1 MNGRRPSDQHEP
13 VLRSAAREG
22 GRAGL
27 ILLAVILSA
36 GFVAR
41 VWLAWVDDG
50 IYWPDEIYQSLE
62 PAHRLVFGPGLI
74 SWEYGLG
81 ARTWAL
87 PGLVAAIFWMCQAVG
102 LDDPRQYLLAV
113 RFMMCAIA
121 VATAWA
127 SWLLARRLGAESR
140 LAACGAAVFALAGPA
155 VYFGPKA
162 LSETISALPI
172 VLGLA
177 FALPAQATR
186 RDRIV
191 GAALLCLA
199 TILRLHNAIFC
210 LALLLAWAGERR
222 WRALADGAVTIA
234 AGALALGAL
243 DWLTWGEWFQS
254 AILYLRFTFQM
265 AGGPVTGDSP
275 ATYYLEMFARS
286 MPLVAAVAFVLAL
299 TGAVRARTLAFI
311 IAVFL
316 LAHVLTPNKA
326 FRYVLVAI
334 PLTGALAAIGMQVI
348 HDRRPGRGVSGAI
361 LLACCAWSLVT
372 MRTLTFGDIGPY
384 EKTRASE
391 SAFDDVGPVNRLLT
405 IASRQADLCGLRV
418 ETHHL
423 TWTGGYSFFHRD
435 VPLYSMA
442 GPDRRSGFYNYI
454 IASTAES
461 AGNPVAAYG
470 SVVLRRL
477 GPGPCTP
484 DPSYDWR
491 LPGYDDI
498 RQGLGR

>member
-1 MNGRRPSDQHEP
+1 LLLSILAIGA
-13 VLRSAAREG
+13 AAR
-22 GRAGL
+22 L
-27 ILLAVILSA
+27 WLS
-36 GFVAR
+36 
-41 VWLAWVDDG
+41 WVDDG

-87 PGLVAAIFWMCQAVG
+87 PGLVAAIFWMCRVLG
-102 LDDPRQYLLAV
+102 LEDPRQYLLAV
-113 RFMMCAIA
+113 RFAMCAIA

-127 SWLLARRLGAESR
+127 GYLLARRLGAESR

-162 LSETISALPI
+162 LSETVSALPI

-177 FALPAQATR
+177 YALPPQATR
-186 RDRIV
+186 RDRVV

-199 TILRLHNAIFC
+199 TILRMHNAIFC
-210 LALLLAWAGERR
+210 MALLLAWAGERR
-222 WRALADGAVTIA
+222 WRALADGAVTMA

-254 AILYLRFTFQM
+254 ARLYLRFTFVM

-286 MPLVAAVAFVLAL
+286 MPLVAAGAAVLAIA
-299 TGAVRARTLAFI
+299 GAMRARTLAFI

-334 PLTGALAAIGMQVI
+334 PLTGALAAVGMQVI
-348 HDRRPGRGVSGAI
+348 HDRRSARAALVSAA
-361 LLACCAWSLVT
+361 LLLVFCAGSLAT

-384 EKTRASE
+384 EKTRAAE
-391 SAFDDVGPVNRLLT
+391 TAFDDVGSVNRLLVA
-405 IASRQADLCGLRV
+405 ASRQPDLCGLRV
-418 ETHHL
+418 NTHYL
-423 TWTGGYSFFHRD
+423 TWTGGYSFFHRN
-435 VPLYSMA
+435 VPLYDPG
-442 GPDRRSGFYNYI
+442 GPESSSGFYNFI
-454 IASTAES
+454 ITTTAETP
-461 AGNPVAAYG
+461 GNPVAADG
-470 SVVLRRL
+470 GLVLRRL
-477 GPGPCTP
+477 RSGPCTP

-498 RQGLGR
+498 RLGLGR